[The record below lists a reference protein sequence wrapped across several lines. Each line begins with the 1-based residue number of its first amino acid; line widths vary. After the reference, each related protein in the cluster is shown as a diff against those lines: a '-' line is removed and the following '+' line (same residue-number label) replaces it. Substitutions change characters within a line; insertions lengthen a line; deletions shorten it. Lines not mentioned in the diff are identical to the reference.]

1 MNKVV
6 YLIGAGATCGE
17 LSFSGIEADTSM
29 TGISENVYNM
39 SKSAKGSYWK
49 LVDGL
54 GLQLQEQDIELIMSL
69 FESYLDSK
77 NGKLNQIN
85 AEMRKLFR
93 RYLISQITDQIKVP
107 QLLTSLI
114 HLHGKYEKFIGENGE
129 KVLGFL
135 TINYD
140 SLLEDAFY
148 RLYGRLNLGGSFESK
163 EYEFS
168 DKVIPVLKLHG
179 SFNWQI
185 EEEKIL
191 VSNDIGQKEDNNGWI
206 PPSVYKKPSGNIVF
220 QSIWK
225 EAKDLLTD
233 CDILRVVGSSL
244 RNEDWSLISL
254 LFTSQ
259 IESERIFEIELIVP
273 NECAVGTDREKGIIE
288 RLGFLGKM
296 KPSSLLPIFSE
307 QRDEENIF
315 RSWLNNT
322 ATWISEKE
330 PSIFEDET
338 IIENLR
344 WR

>member
-1 MNKVV
+1 MNKIV
-6 YLIGAGATCGE
+6 YLTGAGATKGE
-17 LSFSGIEADTSM
+17 MAFKGLEADTSM
-29 TGISENVYNM
+29 TGISENVYTM
-39 SKSAKGSYWK
+39 SKDADGSYGK
-49 LVDGL
+49 LVDDL

-69 FESYLDSK
+69 FESYLDLEDK
-77 NGKLNQIN
+77 KLSRIN

-93 RYLISQITDQIKVP
+93 RYLISQITDQINVP

-114 HLHGKYEKFIGENGE
+114 HLHEKYDKSIGENGE

-140 SLLEDAFY
+140 NLLEDAFY
-148 RLYGRLNLGGSFESK
+148 RVYGRLNLGGSFES
-163 EYEFS
+163 EQYQFS
-168 DKVIPVLKLHG
+168 DEVIPVLKLHG

-185 EEEKIL
+185 QEKTIL
-191 VSNDIGQKEDNNGWI
+191 VAESIEQKEDNNGWI
-206 PPSVYKKPSGNIVF
+206 PPSVYKKPAGNIVF

-225 EAKDLLTD
+225 QAKNLLTD
-233 CDILRVVGSSL
+233 CDILRVIGSNL

-259 IESERIFEIELIVP
+259 IESKKVFEVELIVP
-273 NECAVGTDREKGIIE
+273 NESAVGTEREKGIIE

-296 KPSSLLPIFSE
+296 KPPSLLPIFAE
-307 QRDEENIF
+307 MIEEENIF

-322 ATWISEKE
+322 ATWISQKD
-330 PSIFEDET
+330 PTIFEDRT